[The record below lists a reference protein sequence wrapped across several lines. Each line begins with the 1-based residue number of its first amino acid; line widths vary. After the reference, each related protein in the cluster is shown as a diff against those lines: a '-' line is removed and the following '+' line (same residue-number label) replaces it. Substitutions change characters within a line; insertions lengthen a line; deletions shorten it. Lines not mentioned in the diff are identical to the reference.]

1 MLEFEFVFFSFILL
15 FKKFKLILII
25 ILFKNEKIILLIT
38 EEEFQHIELIIHV
51 TNLLNT
57 EEMSSLFSLE
67 EETSVLN
74 SVRTQVQQAGL
85 SFSRA
90 VAWEFFLRYEFS
102 FFFLFIY

>member
-1 MLEFEFVFFSFILL
+1 M
-15 FKKFKLILII
+15 
-25 ILFKNEKIILLIT
+25 
-38 EEEFQHIELIIHV
+38 

-90 VAWEFFLRYEFS
+90 IAWEFFLRYVC
-102 FFFLFIY
+102 FFFLNHIHFSPCTTSPFQHFKVCLICL

>member
-1 MLEFEFVFFSFILL
+1 ML
-15 FKKFKLILII
+15 
-25 ILFKNEKIILLIT
+25 LLIT
-38 EEEFQHIELIIHV
+38 EEEFQSNELIIHM

-85 SFSRA
+85 SFSKT
-90 VAWEFFLRYEFS
+90 VAWEFFLRYVHS
-102 FFFLFIY
+102 LSLSSPPCLQSNTDLSPCTY